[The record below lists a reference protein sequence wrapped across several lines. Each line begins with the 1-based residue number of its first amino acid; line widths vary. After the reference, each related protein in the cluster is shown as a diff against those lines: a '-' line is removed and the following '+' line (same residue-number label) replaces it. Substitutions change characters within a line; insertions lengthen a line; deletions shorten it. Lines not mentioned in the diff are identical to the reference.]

1 MVLVASPARC
11 QQCAD
16 GNGSG
21 ATCIA
26 GGSGAGEYFNSKT
39 LHGTTEPSW
48 NEEFTFPV
56 KDLANS
62 HLECSI
68 WDQSGAGDTPAQKFL
83 GEVILN
89 LAKLV
94 PYNKST
100 IEQVFDIKQ
109 GKTHKAT
116 ADDKKA
122 TGKLKLG
129 LQLIIPDDAGSD
141 PPSAPAPP
149 QQKAQAPPPP
159 HPPAEPE
166 LSLSRRHGRI
176 AEEGKGA
183 AAGSADSAGTEE
195 EKARKAVLAIPPAV
209 RMPIAKHPNWGAM
222 NWIERLQLLNE
233 AMGSGGEERAGGR
246 EARQP
251 LSLAR
256 MDTGKIHKKV
266 LLTLCG
272 GVCSNLLGC
281 RGLRMCANRTDLRK
295 HSLWWLCVTNL
306 PMWLCVVNIRGR

>member
-1 MVLVASPARC
+1 M
-11 QQCAD
+11 
-16 GNGSG
+16 
-21 ATCIA
+21 
-26 GGSGAGEYFNSKT
+26 
-39 LHGTTEPSW
+39 
-48 NEEFTFPV
+48 

-129 LQLIIPDDAGSD
+129 LQLIIPDDTGSG

-149 QQKAQAPPPP
+149 QQK
-159 HPPAEPE
+159 
-166 LSLSRRHGRI
+166 G
-176 AEEGKGA
+176 
-183 AAGSADSAGTEE
+183 
-195 EKARKAVLAIPPAV
+195 
-209 RMPIAKHPNWGAM
+209 
-222 NWIERLQLLNE
+222 
-233 AMGSGGEERAGGR
+233 
-246 EARQP
+246 
-251 LSLAR
+251 
-256 MDTGKIHKKV
+256 
-266 LLTLCG
+266 
-272 GVCSNLLGC
+272 
-281 RGLRMCANRTDLRK
+281 
-295 HSLWWLCVTNL
+295 
-306 PMWLCVVNIRGR
+306 